1 MDLAS
6 LVRDVPD
13 FPEPGVIFKDITP
26 VLAHPAT
33 FAELIMALAEPHQG
47 AGISKVVGIEARG
60 FTLAAPV
67 AKELGAGFVPLR
79 KPGKLPAETITETYS
94 LEYGTDALE
103 MHVDA
108 VEQGEKVL
116 IVDDVI
122 ATGGNGRRRGQS
134 PPSGRRRRGR
144 GERVHRI
151 GISQRTFG
159 VGRSAFLC
167 THQIR
172 LTQKTTE
179 SGLTPIIDA
188 HRRHFPDAGSE
199 LIEAA
204 FETARVA
211 HRGQIRKSGD
221 PYITH
226 PVAVTQIL
234 ADYGLD
240 ARTLAAA
247 LLHDTVED
255 TDVTLHQVEAK
266 FGPEVARLIDGVT
279 KLDRIQYS
287 SPQEAQAATI
297 RKMVVAM
304 AQDVRVLLIKLAD
317 RLHNIRTVSALRLEK
332 QQRVARETLDVYVP
346 LAHRLGV
353 QEIKHELEDRCF
365 AILEPGIYAEIE
377 ARLSERAPEREV
389 FIEKVTSEIQAAL
402 SDAGIPATI
411 TGRPK
416 HHFSIYR
423 KMVESQR
430 GFEDIFDLIG
440 IRIIT
445 ADTRGCYAALGL
457 VHSKWV
463 PISGRFKDFVAM
475 PKVNLYQSLHTTV
488 IGPDGKPLE
497 VQIRTEEMHRLAE
510 SGIAAHWRY
519 KEGPSAMD
527 IPWVGDIRTLLETED
542 PQEFLTNLKL
552 DFYQDEVFVLTPA
565 GDVKT
570 LPRGSTAIDFAYA
583 VHTEVG
589 NRCVGTRINGRLLPL
604 STRLESGDIVEVM
617 TSKANDAGPSRDWLN
632 FVTTSRAKAKIKAFF
647 LRERREQALAEGRE
661 QLSTLIRKEGLGLS
675 AVERDRH
682 LADLASELGKADLD
696 GLLAAVGD
704 GSISARHG
712 RTAAHQGGSTGRAG
726 RRRRSPG
733 TASSPPGK
741 HTRGR
746 NHRRRHGR
754 HAGPDRPLLR
764 SGPR

>member
-1 MDLAS
+1 MVVRRWTGCLFMRSSDTTDNNSIESSLA
-6 LVRDVPD
+6 
-13 FPEPGVIFKDITP
+13 
-26 VLAHPAT
+26 
-33 FAELIMALAEPHQG
+33 
-47 AGISKVVGIEARG
+47 
-60 FTLAAPV
+60 
-67 AKELGAGFVPLR
+67 
-79 KPGKLPAETITETYS
+79 
-94 LEYGTDALE
+94 
-103 MHVDA
+103 
-108 VEQGEKVL
+108 
-116 IVDDVI
+116 
-122 ATGGNGRRRGQS
+122 
-134 PPSGRRRRGR
+134 
-144 GERVHRI
+144 
-151 GISQRTFG
+151 
-159 VGRSAFLC
+159 
-167 THQIR
+167 
-172 LTQKTTE
+172 
-179 SGLTPIIDA
+179 PIIDA
-188 HRRHFPDAGSE
+188 HRRHFPDAGPE
-199 LIEAA
+199 LIQGA
-204 FETARVA
+204 FATAEKA
-211 HRGQIRKSGD
+211 HQGQVRKSGD

-240 ARTLAAA
+240 APTLAAA

-255 TDVTLHQVEAK
+255 TDVTLHQVEK
-266 FGPEVARLIDGVT
+266 QFGSEVARLIDGVT

-287 SPQEAQAATI
+287 TPQEAQAATI

-317 RLHNIRTVSALRLEK
+317 RLHNIRTVSALRVEK

-377 ARLSERAPEREV
+377 ARLADRAPEREV
-389 FIEKVTSEIQAAL
+389 FIEKVTSELEAAL
-402 SDAGIPATI
+402 ADAGIAATI
-411 TGRPK
+411 SGRPK
-416 HHFSIYR
+416 HHFSVYR
-423 KMVESQR
+423 KMVESRR
-430 GFEDIFDLIG
+430 GFEEIFDLIG

-445 ADTRGCYAALGL
+445 TDSRGCYAALGL

-497 VQIRTEEMHRLAE
+497 VQIRTAEMHRLAE

-570 LPRGSTAIDFAYA
+570 LPRGATAIDFAYA

-604 STRLESGDIVEVM
+604 STRLESGDIVEVI

-632 FVTTSRAKAKIKAFF
+632 FVNTSRAKAKIKAYF
-647 LRERREQALAEGRE
+647 LRERREQALAEGRD
-661 QLSTLIRKEGLGLS
+661 QLGVLIRKEGLGLS

-696 GLLAAVGD
+696 GLLAAIGD
-704 GSISARHG
+704 GSVSAGTVVQRLLKLVRPGDSEEEAEDLLAPPDHVEATPRGRASSSRAWTTCWFALPGAVPRCPVIRSSASSPSAGGCRSTAPIAPISARFPISESAWSKCPG
-712 RTAAHQGGSTGRAG
+712 LPTGSDRLRFGSRSRRWTGPGCFATSRPRFRTLVATSQ
-726 RRRRSPG
+726 PL
-733 TASSPPGK
+733 PP
-741 HTRGR
+741 
-746 NHRRRHGR
+746 
-754 HAGPDRPLLR
+754 
-764 SGPR
+764 